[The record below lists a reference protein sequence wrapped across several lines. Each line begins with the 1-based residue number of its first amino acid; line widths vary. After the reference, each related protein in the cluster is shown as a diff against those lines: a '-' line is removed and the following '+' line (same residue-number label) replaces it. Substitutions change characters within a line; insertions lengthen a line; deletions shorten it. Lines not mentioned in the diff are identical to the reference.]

1 MRFKATETINGPIEA
16 VFDDFSDI
24 RRIEQELTDRG
35 VGLERLDNDTGL
47 VAGAAWH
54 TVVRV
59 KGRQRDADAQL
70 VEVDRPRSLRLEGK
84 SGGMLMET
92 SFEFTEIGP
101 QTTELEI
108 VVNLR
113 ARSVSAKLLLSSFR
127 LARSRM
133 VRGMRKR
140 VAKSARACEARLRT
154 SRQGARRG
162 SAG

>member
-16 VFDDFSDI
+16 VFDDFTDI
-24 RRIEQELTDRG
+24 RRIEQELTDHG
-35 VGLERLDNDTGL
+35 VGLERLDSDTGL
-47 VAGAAWH
+47 VSGASWH
-54 TVVRV
+54 TVINLRD
-59 KGRQRDADAQL
+59 RRRDAEAHL
-70 VEVDRPRSLRLEGK
+70 VDVERPKALRLEGK

-92 SFEFTEIGP
+92 SFEFTEVGP
-101 QTTELEI
+101 NATELEV

-140 VAKSARACEARLRT
+140 VAKSARACEARIR
-154 SRQGARRG
+154 AWN
-162 SAG
+162 

>member
-1 MRFKATETINGPIEA
+1 MRFKATEMINGPIES
-16 VFDDFSDI
+16 VFDDFTDL
-24 RRIEQELTDRG
+24 RRIEQELADRG

-47 VAGAAWH
+47 VEGAAWH
-54 TVVRV
+54 TVVHV

-84 SGGMLMET
+84 SGGMLMDT
-92 SFEFTEIGP
+92 SLGFTEIGP
-101 QTTELEI
+101 RKTGLEI
-108 VVNLR
+108 VINLR

-140 VAKSARACEARLRT
+140 VAKSARACEARIR
-154 SRQGARRG
+154 S
-162 SAG
+162 